1 MGAHVGKI
9 LEFIPKKP
17 AQLGFEKVKKRKK
30 ARGLAPGQ
38 LSLFGGAGQVLRMPS
53 TAGPFEEALLLDERG
68 DTRAEEAYRLAIEA
82 GDDLADSYCN
92 LGIILS
98 KRGEMPKAF
107 DCFTKSLEHNPRHF
121 ESQYNLGNLYF
132 ERDNYRLARMHY
144 EIAAQI
150 EPDHAGVYFNLGLA
164 LALNDDLPAALNA
177 LKKYKSLASKEE
189 ADKAD
194 DLLENLQRIISTP
207 R

>member
-17 AQLGFEKVKKRKK
+17 TQLGFEKVKKRKK
-30 ARGLAPGQ
+30 TRGLAPGQ
-38 LSLFGGAGQVLRMPS
+38 LNLFSGTAQVLRMPS
-53 TAGPFEEALLLDERG
+53 TSGPFEEALLLDERG
-68 DTRAEEAYRLAIEA
+68 DARAEEAYRRAIEQ

-98 KRGEMPKAF
+98 RRGEMTKAF
-107 DCFTKSLEHNPRHF
+107 DCFTKSLEQNPRHF

-144 EIAAQI
+144 EIAAEIQP
-150 EPDHAGVYFNLGLA
+150 EHAGVYFNLGLA
-164 LALNDDLPAALNA
+164 LALSDDLSAALNA
-177 LKKYKSLASKEE
+177 LEKYKSLAAKDES
-189 ADKAD
+189 DKAD
-194 DLLENLQRIISTP
+194 DLLANLQRIVSSP

>member
-1 MGAHVGKI
+1 MGTHVGKI

-17 AQLGFEKVKKRKK
+17 VQLGFEKVRKRTR
-30 ARGLAPGQ
+30 ARDAAAGQ
-38 LSLFGGAGQVLRMPS
+38 LNLFGGTGQVLRMPP

-68 DTRAEEAYRLAIEA
+68 DSRAEQAYRRAIEE

-98 KRGEMPKAF
+98 KRGEMAKAF
-107 DCFTKSLEHNPRHF
+107 DCFTRSLEQNPRHF

-132 ERDNYRLARMHY
+132 EQDNYRLARMHY
-144 EIAAQI
+144 EIAAEI

-164 LALNDDLPAALNA
+164 LALSDELPAALNA
-177 LKKYKSLASKEE
+177 LKKYRALASQHEGE
-189 ADKAD
+189 KAEQ
-194 DLLENLQRIISTP
+194 LLNNLQRMVDAS